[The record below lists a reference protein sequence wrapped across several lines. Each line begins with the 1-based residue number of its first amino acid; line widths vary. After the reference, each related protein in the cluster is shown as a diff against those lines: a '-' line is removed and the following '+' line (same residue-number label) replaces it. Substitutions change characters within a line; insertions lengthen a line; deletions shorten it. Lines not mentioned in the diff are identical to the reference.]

1 MSGYF
6 SPKIAKMWAK
16 IIIFINNIAII
27 WQLIGKIIFQ
37 FAKIERKTINIIYSN
52 LRRLREKL

>member
-1 MSGYF
+1 M
-6 SPKIAKMWAK
+6 PAIAKMWAK

-27 WQLIGKIIFQ
+27 RRLIGGIIFQ
-37 FAKIERKTINIIYSN
+37 FAKIERKTIKIIYSN